1 MRLALISLLMIPLT
15 LGCGAD
21 KTDSVTEECFSNEDC
36 PAGQICVIRHD
47 HEGDDHDHGGAC
59 EEADVE
65 TDADDTGTP
74 GPDYVHTFSVSADVP
89 FEHTEAV
96 VLRGEETW
104 PICEDCPE
112 GLTVNMTSDD
122 ADALLLYSGTLAA
135 GTYAFSL
142 RLKHVLDAPTEYSTI
157 DATITAE

>member
-1 MRLALISLLMIPLT
+1 MRLVLISLLMIPLT
-15 LGCGAD
+15 LGCDGGEEKPAAD
-21 KTDSVTEECFSNEDC
+21 TGVD
-36 PAGQICVIRHD
+36 A
-47 HEGDDHDHGGAC
+47 
-59 EEADVE
+59 
-65 TDADDTGTP
+65 DADDTGTP
-74 GPDYVHTFSVSADVP
+74 GPDYVHTFSVPADVP

-104 PICEDCPE
+104 PMCEDCPE
-112 GLTVNMTSDD
+112 GLTVRMTSDD
-122 ADALLLYSGTLAA
+122 ADALLLYSGTLAP